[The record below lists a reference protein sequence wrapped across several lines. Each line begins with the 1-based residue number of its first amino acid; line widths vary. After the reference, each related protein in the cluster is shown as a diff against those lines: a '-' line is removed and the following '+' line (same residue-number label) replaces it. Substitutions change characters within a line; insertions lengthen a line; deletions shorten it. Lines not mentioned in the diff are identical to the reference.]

1 MLRKKLLYLLAAGM
15 IVAVLLTG
23 CNFGNMQVVD
33 TVWYFNEAQ
42 IKMPDGTVVKGTVE
56 AWRDYEDSDQL
67 QVIINGKAY
76 LTAAENIVLI
86 SNVEEN

>member
-1 MLRKKLLYLLAAGM
+1 MKKKLLYLLAAGM
-15 IVAVLLTG
+15 IAALLLTG
-23 CNFGNMQVVD
+23 CGNMQTFD

-67 QVIINGKAY
+67 QVTINGTAY
-76 LTAAENIVLI
+76 LTAAENVVLI